1 MEAERMPHGLPYMKP
16 YILFVCVHNS
26 GRSQMA
32 KAFFDRIAK
41 GKMVGLSA
49 GTMPDERVN
58 PDVVQVMYEVGID
71 ISAEKPKLM
80 TQDMVDGALR
90 VVTMG
95 CDVDGICPAVF
106 VQTLEWSL
114 DDPKGRIIDEV
125 RRMRDEVQTRVDSL
139 WKEVKDG
146 Y

>member
-1 MEAERMPHGLPYMKP
+1 VEAQRTP

-32 KAFFDRIAK
+32 RAFFDRIAK
-41 GKMVGLSA
+41 GRMVGLSA

-58 PDVVQVMYEVGID
+58 LDVVQVMREVGID

-80 TQDMVDGALR
+80 TQDMVDSALR
-90 VVTMG
+90 IVTMG
-95 CDVDGICPAVF
+95 CGVDGICPAVF
-106 VQTLEWSL
+106 VETLEWSL
-114 DDPKGRIIDEV
+114 DDPKGRTLGAIRSI
-125 RRMRDEVQTRVDSL
+125 RDEIQIRVDSL

>member
-1 MEAERMPHGLPYMKP
+1 MEAHRMPYKTP
-16 YILFVCVHNS
+16 YILFVCVHDS

-32 KAFFDRIAK
+32 RAFFDRIAK
-41 GKMVGLSA
+41 GKMVSLSA

-95 CDVDGICPAVF
+95 CGVDGICPAVF

-114 DDPKGRIIDEV
+114 DDPKGRIIDEI
-125 RRMRDEVQTRVDSL
+125 RRIRDEVQTRVDSL
-139 WKEVKDG
+139 WKEVEDG
-146 Y
+146 C